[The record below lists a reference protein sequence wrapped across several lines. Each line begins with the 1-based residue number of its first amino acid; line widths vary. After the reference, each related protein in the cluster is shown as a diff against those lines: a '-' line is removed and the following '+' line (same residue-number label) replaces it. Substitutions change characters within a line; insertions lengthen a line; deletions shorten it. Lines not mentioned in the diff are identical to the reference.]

1 MEISDLKLIALS
13 IRNTSIKSC
22 QATFNK
28 LLKNASE
35 SPHEIARLKAVSSK
49 NASDWL
55 NCLPIP
61 SLGLKLNPTE
71 FKISTAIRLGAS
83 VCQPHT
89 CSHCGDDVSKLGRH
103 GLYCRVSAGKS
114 GRITRHYKV
123 NDIIKRAVISAGFP
137 AKLEPS
143 GLYCKDGTRKRPD
156 GYTYESFRFGK
167 PLAWD
172 FTCSDTLAPS
182 HYLKSSKIA
191 GSTAEWAENK
201 KFETYGN

>member
-1 MEISDLKLIALS
+1 MLR
-13 IRNTSIKSC
+13 RNW
-22 QATFNK
+22 
-28 LLKNASE
+28 
-35 SPHEIARLKAVSSK
+35 SK
-49 NASDWL
+49 NAIDWL

-71 FKISTAIRLGAS
+71 LKISLAIRLGAF
-83 VCQPHT
+83 VCRPHK
-89 CSHCGDDVSKLGRH
+89 CSHCGDKVSNLGRH

-114 GRITRHYKV
+114 GRITRHFKV

-143 GLYCKDGTRKRPD
+143 GLCKDGTRKRPD
-156 GYTYESFRFGK
+156 GYTCESFKSGK

-182 HYLKSSKIA
+182 HITKSSKTSGIK
-191 GSTAEWAENK
+191 TMLWVK
-201 KFETYGN
+201 HF